1 MPEKS
6 EKVEKGLEKRPL
18 AGQKTSPNKMANRQD
33 MYVQLNNGN
42 KLSIL
47 YETGRNQKRTT

>member
-33 MYVQLNNGN
+33 MHV
-42 KLSIL
+42 
-47 YETGRNQKRTT
+47 